1 MKRIVYSAFI
11 ILLASCNN
19 NGEDP
24 KKISGEKESGPV
36 IREEAVDYKLDTLT
50 MKGFITYDSASSA
63 KRPAVLIVH
72 EWWGVNDY
80 VRRRA
85 KQLAELGY
93 IAMVVDLYGNG
104 AQGNDPET
112 AGKLAMPFYE
122 NPQMTKARFD
132 AALAVI
138 KKYPQTDTNRIA
150 AIGYCFGGSMVLNMA
165 KLGEPLKGVVSFH
178 GGLAGVPANKDLLKA
193 KILVCHGAADKFIS
207 PEELATFRKQLD
219 SIKADYTFK
228 SYPGAL
234 HAFSNP
240 DATANGE
247 KFKIPIAYNAAA
259 DSASWRDMREFFA
272 GIFH

>member
-1 MKRIVYSAFI
+1 MKK
-11 ILLASCNN
+11 ILFAAGVLLLAASCNSN
-19 NGEDP
+19 DSN
-24 KKISGEKESGPV
+24 KISGEKQSGPV

-50 MKGFITYDSASSA
+50 MKGFVTYDSASTA
-63 KRPAVLIVH
+63 KRPAVLIVP

-104 AQGNDPET
+104 TQGNDPQT

-122 NPQMTKARFD
+122 NPQMAKARFD
-132 AALAVI
+132 AALATV
-138 KKYPQTDTNRIA
+138 KQYAQTDTSRIA

-178 GGLAGVPANKDLLKA
+178 GGLAGVQANKDLLKA
-193 KILVCHGAADKFIS
+193 KILVCHGGDDKFIS
-207 PEELATFRKQLD
+207 PEELTTFRKQLD
-219 SIKADYTFK
+219 SIKADYVFK

-272 GIFH
+272 RIFH